1 MNEYPGTNLFSI
13 LQSIIDSRYKREL
26 QFALTFDSHHQV
38 GVLGI
43 PKRSA
48 HNHISQR
55 ILHITF
61 YHDTRLRAS
70 NLFENKK
77 LSIPL
82 YFSNIMSKT
91 ISIWV
96 GLSYNEELDI
106 I

>member
-1 MNEYPGTNLFSI
+1 MGNSKTFS
-13 LQSIIDSRYKREL
+13 SRI
-26 QFALTFDSHHQV
+26 Q
-38 GVLGI
+38 
-43 PKRSA
+43 
-48 HNHISQR
+48 ISR
-55 ILHITF
+55 IILHITF
-61 YHDTRLRAS
+61 YHDTRLGAS

-96 GLSYNEELDI
+96 GLSYNLESIPNEELDI